1 MNMENGIFFD
11 LFFNSYTEPFTA
23 REFLQLMKGF
33 SIDISLEEAEEC
45 LYAEP
50 RVFCLEN
57 QLYLTKAGAFCNKYF
72 SIKPTRQ
79 EIEQELFIAGD
90 RCMPF
95 VNSEIVSC
103 YLNFEYKKEVLK
115 PKIFNTNSMIARDLF
130 TFFGDEWI
138 GQYLANDPAN
148 KKLKLEENDFELPTE
163 VNVTGV
169 SLKKIIEDTGF
180 EYGDRLLCHVK
191 DWANNIIVVEPV
203 ILHDRN
209 PFEKNSIEVEHENWN
224 RTFEECMLK
233 SFEKMGPC
241 GAIEEQLSFVFYDN
255 MRKLCVKD
263 CSSIHEMID
272 SSEKIGMEMFGVET
286 RLWRKGESVPAVG
299 NWNKDICS
307 TSVRFMDMDE
317 FDLPVYIIDCY
328 LKDMFFE
335 KQDDIEEAIR
345 RIIPKDVV
353 LTPAARESVTL
364 QIRRRSAI
372 IRKKYNWFA
381 DFAIGNIRHKALELY
396 SKVGSLVYDIDCT
409 GSNLDKFPQKELVI
423 LSQLFAHIMNLLEVL
438 SGSRECPEEEANLIG
453 TSLEGMEYN
462 FEDIRVKLV
471 SVVKKLQ
478 SESFEVI

>member
-1 MNMENGIFFD
+1 MEMKEGVFFD

-23 REFLQLMKGF
+23 REFLQVMKSF
-33 SIDISLEEAEEC
+33 AINLSVEQAEEC
-45 LYAEP
+45 LYGDP

-57 QLYLTKAGAFCNKYF
+57 QLFLTRAGAFSNKYF
-72 SIKPTRQ
+72 SIKPTKQ
-79 EIEQELFIAGD
+79 EIEQGVFIAGD

-95 VNSEIVSC
+95 VNGEIVSC
-103 YLNFEYKKEVLK
+103 YLNFEYKKNFLK
-115 PKIFNTNSMIARDLF
+115 PKVFNTNSLVARDLF

-148 KKLKLEENDFELPTE
+148 KQLKLEENDFELPTE

-180 EYGDRLLCHVK
+180 EYGDRLLCYVS
-191 DWANNIIVVEPV
+191 DWANNVIVVEPV
-203 ILHDRN
+203 ILHDKN
-209 PFEKNSIEVEHENWN
+209 PFEKNSIEVEHENWI
-224 RTFEECMLK
+224 RTFEECILK
-233 SFEKMGPC
+233 NFDKMGPC
-241 GAIEEQLSFVFYDN
+241 GAIEEQLAFTFYDN
-255 MRKLCVKD
+255 MGKLCVQD

-272 SSEKIGMEMFGVET
+272 ASEKIGMEMFGVET
-286 RLWRKGESVPAVG
+286 RLWRSGESVPAVG

-307 TSVRFMDMDE
+307 TSVRVKDLNDFE
-317 FDLPVYIIDCY
+317 LPVYIIDCY

-335 KQDDIEEAIR
+335 KKDDIEEVIKR
-345 RIIPKDVV
+345 VIPGEIDINRS
-353 LTPAARESVTL
+353 ARDSVTL
-364 QIRRRSAI
+364 QIRRRSVI
-372 IRKKYNWFA
+372 ICKKYNWFA

-438 SGSRECPEEEANLIG
+438 SGPGECPEEEVNLIG

-462 FEDIRVKLV
+462 FEDIRLKLV
-471 SVVKKLQ
+471 PVVKKLQ